1 MIKRLPLLIMP
12 FERAKQLSKRFR
24 NRAKNMLKTYPALDI
39 SLKQAR
45 MDIDARDYM
54 SVAIF
59 GTIMNF
65 LLFTPLFFFVFFIL
79 LRELS
84 IMTFLFAF
92 ASGGGFA
99 FFTFML
105 LTRYPTV
112 QAEKRR
118 RDMELDMLFVLREML
133 IKMKSGISLF
143 DAMAGIARAGHGE
156 ISNEF
161 DTATKEITAGV
172 AQVEALNRMALR
184 TPSKNLRRIIWQMAN
199 ALRAGADIS
208 ETITA
213 IVEDMSQEQR
223 VTIKNFGAQM
233 NPLAMMYMMM
243 NIIMPTMGITFMI
256 VLNSFMSLPIDETIF
271 LIIGLVLFMFQY
283 MFMGI
288 LKTKRR
294 SIAV

>member
-1 MIKRLPLLIMP
+1 MLKRLPLLIMP

-24 NRAKNMLKTYPALDI
+24 NRAKSMLRTYPALEI

-45 MDIDARDYM
+45 MDVDARDYM
-54 SVAIF
+54 AVCIF
-59 GTIMNF
+59 GTVLNF
-65 LLFTPLFFFVFFIL
+65 LLFTPIFFFLFFFLF
-79 LRELS
+79 RELS
-84 IMTFLFAF
+84 LMTFVLAL

-99 FFTFML
+99 FFSFIL
-105 LTRYPTV
+105 LSRYPTV

-118 RDMELDMLFVLREML
+118 RSMEIDILFVLREML

-156 ISNEF
+156 ISDEF
-161 DTATKEITAGV
+161 DMTTKEITAGI

-184 TPSKNLRRIIWQMAN
+184 TPSKNLRRIIWQMGN

-208 ETITA
+208 ETISA

-223 VTIKNFGAQM
+223 VTIKNFGSQM

-243 NIIMPTMGITFMI
+243 NIIMPTMGLTFMI

-271 LIIGLVLFMFQY
+271 VIIGLMLFMFQY
-283 MFMGI
+283 MFIGM

-294 SIAV
+294 QIAV